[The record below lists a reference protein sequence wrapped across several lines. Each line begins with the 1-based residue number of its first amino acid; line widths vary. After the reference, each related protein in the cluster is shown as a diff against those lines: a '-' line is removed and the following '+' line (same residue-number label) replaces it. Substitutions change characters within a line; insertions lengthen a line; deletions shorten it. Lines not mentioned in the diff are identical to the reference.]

1 MKKLLVLLFL
11 LPLFASAQNLYWYD
25 VLFDIPNENRASA
38 EALINDYYSNIEIPS
53 DVSVT
58 LSRIP
63 LKGNDFKGTHIL
75 NMFSSSSES
84 LANFRGT
91 LTGEKWN
98 LYTSGLRGKIRSV
111 RAVAGNALAY
121 TNIDKVG
128 PIGQVWLFKVH
139 AKDNVKFVNAFN
151 KLLKTMKPNGF
162 LATGQFTHGT
172 DDGESTF
179 VYGTSEDLNEAFSGG
194 PSNNKE
200 AQALQTFFE
209 EIHFAEYSQT
219 FTRVLVKQY

>member
-1 MKKLLVLLFL
+1 MATNKKSIKEINKSN
-11 LPLFASAQNLYWYD
+11 LPDTQGLEDTRNLPINK
-25 VLFDIPNENRASA
+25 VGIKDILHPMIIKQRSGKEQTTVANFNMYVN
-38 EALINDYYSNIEIPS
+38 LPH
-53 DVSVT
+53 
-58 LSRIP
+58 
-63 LKGNDFKGTHIL
+63 DFKGTHIL

-98 LYTSGLRGKIRSV
+98 LYTSGLRGKIRGV

-128 PIGQVWLFKVH
+128 PIGQAWLFKVH
-139 AKDNVKFVNAFN
+139 AKDNIKFVNAFN

-209 EIHFAEYSQT
+209 EIHYQNCT
-219 FTRVLVKQY
+219 F

>member
-1 MKKLLVLLFL
+1 MRNLFFILFL
-11 LPLFASAQNLYWYD
+11 LPLFASAQTLYWYD
-25 VLFDIPNENRASA
+25 VLLDIPNENRESA
-38 EALINDYYSNIEIPS
+38 EMLINDYYSNIEIPS
-53 DVSVT
+53 DVSIS

-75 NMFSSSSES
+75 NMFSNSSES
-84 LANFRGT
+84 LANFRNS
-91 LTGEKWN
+91 LTGEKWE
-98 LYTSGLRGKIRSV
+98 LYTSGLRNKIESV

-128 PIGQVWLFKVH
+128 PIGQAWLFKVH
-139 AKDNVKFVNAFN
+139 AKDNMKFVNAFN

-172 DDGESTF
+172 DGGESIF
-179 VYGTSEDLNEAFSGG
+179 VYGTSENLNEAFSGG

>member
-1 MKKLLVLLFL
+1 MKKLFLLLFL
-11 LPLFASAQNLYWYD
+11 IPFLSSAQTLYWYD
-25 VLFDIPNENRASA
+25 VLLDIPNENRESA

-53 DVSVT
+53 DLSIS

-84 LANFRGT
+84 LANFRNS
-91 LTGEKWN
+91 LKGEKWN
-98 LYTSGLRGKIRSV
+98 LYTTGLRGKIKSI
-111 RAVAGNALAY
+111 RAIAGNALAY

-128 PIGQVWLFKVH
+128 PIGQAWLFKVH
-139 AKDNVKFVNAFN
+139 AKDNIKFVNAFN

-172 DDGESTF
+172 DDGESIF